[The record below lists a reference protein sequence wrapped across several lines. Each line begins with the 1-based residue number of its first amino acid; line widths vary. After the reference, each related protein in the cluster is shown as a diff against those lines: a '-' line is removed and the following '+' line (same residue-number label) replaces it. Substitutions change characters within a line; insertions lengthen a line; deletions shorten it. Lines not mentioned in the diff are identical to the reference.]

1 MARTERKSERRR
13 EDQRQTVG
21 AAEISK
27 ELAEWRRLQRKN
39 LSILVLLKRTEW
51 LQCHRESS
59 SQVRQSP
66 LCQKEKEDKRKP
78 HLDVR
83 EMKIRM
89 RAWTGKGGLHSEGR
103 QVPRRRLREG
113 KQEELL

>member
-1 MARTERKSERRR
+1 MARTERKSERTR
-13 EDQRQTVG
+13 EEKWQTVG

-66 LCQKEKEDKRKP
+66 LCQKEKEDKRNAAP
-78 HLDVR
+78 
-83 EMKIRM
+83 
-89 RAWTGKGGLHSEGR
+89 
-103 QVPRRRLREG
+103 
-113 KQEELL
+113 